1 MKTLFKS
8 LYTQMML
15 ASLLVLFSGLVVAQD
30 CETYYP
36 TSEGA
41 LLELTNYNR
50 KDKISGRTV
59 QKITNVS
66 ETSNGIT
73 MDMEIEMYD
82 DKDEFIATSE
92 VSMRCE
98 EGVFYLDMEQFL
110 SPETMEA
117 YKEMDVTVTSEDLPV
132 PSELAVGKKLDDG
145 SVTVKVANEGMQI
158 MTMTTTIKNRE
169 VIGRETVTT
178 PAGSFECYKI
188 AYDIETAT
196 IVKISMKGIDWYAKG
211 VGTVK
216 SESYNKKDKLLGY
229 SLLTKFEK

>member
-1 MKTLFKS
+1 MKTFFKS
-8 LYTQMML
+8 LHRKVML
-15 ASLLVLFSGLVVAQD
+15 SGFLGLLIGAVMAQD

-50 KDKISGRTV
+50 KDKVSGRTV

-66 ETSNGIT
+66 ETSNGLT

-82 DKDEFIATSE
+82 DKDEFISKSD

-145 SVTVKVANEGMQI
+145 SVTVKIANEGMQI

-169 VIGRETVTT
+169 VVGQEKVTT
-178 PAGSFECYKI
+178 PAGSFDCYKI

-196 IVKISMKGIDWYAKG
+196 IVKINMKGIDWYAKG

-216 SESYNKKDKLLGY
+216 SESYNKNDKLLGY
-229 SLLTKFEK
+229 SVLTKFEK